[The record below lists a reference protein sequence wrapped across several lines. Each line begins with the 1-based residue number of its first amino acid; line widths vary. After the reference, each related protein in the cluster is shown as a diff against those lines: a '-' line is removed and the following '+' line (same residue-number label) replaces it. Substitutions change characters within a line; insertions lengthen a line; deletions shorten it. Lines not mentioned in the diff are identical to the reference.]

1 MVSREKIPIRKS
13 WGQNFIIDN
22 NTIDKI
28 INIINPKKNENLIEI
43 GPGKGAITI
52 PLTKRINHL
61 TAIEIDP
68 MLVNYLNNLKIKNL
82 KIINT
87 DFLDWEI
94 NLDKKIRVVG
104 NLPYYISSPII
115 FKLIANDYVNEI
127 IIMLQKELAD
137 RLSAKPNNKHYSRM
151 SVVTQAFCEV
161 NYESDISKNI
171 FHPKPKVESSIVK
184 LVKKKDINL
193 DFDKFSNFIKSAFIH
208 RRKKLKNNLIKYIED
223 IKDIDFLTNERPEN
237 LSVKEYINLYNK
249 FSF

>member
-1 MVSREKIPIRKS
+1 LVSREKIPIRKS

-94 NLDKKIRVVG
+94 NLDKKIRVIG

-237 LSVKEYINLYNK
+237 LSVKEYIDIYNK

>member
-94 NLDKKIRVVG
+94 NLDKKIRVIG

-237 LSVKEYINLYNK
+237 LSVKEYIDIYNK